1 MSRLEGGSWLPSAV
15 RRNAATFTNSDG
27 LVVWVGADDSPP
39 GTLEL
44 DYDDMILVLTS
55 EDPALNPDVP
65 LTNPYDFTIPLRV
78 VRWD

>member
-1 MSRLEGGSWLPSAV
+1 M
-15 RRNAATFTNSDG
+15 TK
-27 LVVWVGADDSPP
+27 
-39 GTLEL
+39 L

-78 VRWD
+78 IRWD